1 MNAAAFKISVYVPK
15 APGRAGRRRAGVG
28 QGRAGAGPFDESVV
42 T

>member
-15 APGRAGRRRAGVG
+15 APGLAGRAGVG